1 LTPHVR
7 LWACL
12 AVVAIAAAVTPIASA
27 QGRFVDLPRTDSA
40 LPLTPPLPPM
50 PGASGLP
57 LTPSLFVGGLTTR
70 ELVVVG
76 VDPAG
81 EPQSV
86 QVLQRIFVRPSGDY
100 VFSLPAPVISVR
112 PGPGTQ
118 STPGQRENELLW
130 QGFSPGRR
138 LLAAWVE
145 LRPGESAP
153 VLPVRVRV
161 ETSVDGTP
169 LEAGE
174 RRSGELQVSLTVENV
189 TGASARSFTAE
200 AEPLSVA
207 QALDELRGAVR
218 RDVAGEG
225 VFVRVLGRVRP
236 VRTRVAVPLRVE
248 GTLSFAPGT
257 ASFEGARDG
266 VVRVSGLLD
275 GLRRTTLRLDL
286 RGRANGAAPPK
297 LALRVA
303 PQSLASR
310 FTPPGGGTWVAAF
323 RRGVLGRNGRALLD
337 RAIALE
343 LTYARQRQYDMYLAS
358 PDPTGPSSIAYV
370 YRTASAPRAEPVP
383 QSSGGD
389 DEDVVWLVLAGLGL
403 LLAVPTAAV
412 VWARS

>member
-1 LTPHVR
+1 
-7 LWACL
+7 
-12 AVVAIAAAVTPIASA
+12 VVVGVAAAAAPVASA

-40 LPLTPPLPPM
+40 LPLTPPVPPT

-57 LTPSLFVGGLTTR
+57 LAPSLFVGGLRTR

-76 VDPAG
+76 IDPAG
-81 EPQSV
+81 LPHSV
-86 QVLQRIFVRPSGDY
+86 RVLQRIFVRPSGDY

-118 STPGQRENELLW
+118 SMPGQRQNELLW

-138 LLAAWVE
+138 VLAAWLE
-145 LRPGESAP
+145 LRPGESAR

-161 ETSVDGTP
+161 ETSVDGSP

-174 RRSGELQVSLTVENV
+174 RRSGELRVSATVENV

-200 AEPLSVA
+200 AEPLSIA

-225 VFVRVLGRVRP
+225 VFVRVLGP
-236 VRTRVAVPLRVE
+236 VRAVRTPVAVPLRVE

-257 ASFEGARDG
+257 ASLAGAGDG

-286 RGRANGAAPPK
+286 RGRANGATPPT
-297 LALRVA
+297 LALRIT
-303 PQSLASR
+303 PQGLGPR
-310 FTPPGGGTWVAAF
+310 FAPPGGGTWVEAF
-323 RRGVLGRNGRALLD
+323 RRGALGGNGRALLE

-343 LTYARQRQYDMYLAS
+343 LTYARQRQYDMYLAN
-358 PDPTGPSSIAYV
+358 PDPTGPSSTSYV
-370 YRTASAPRAEPVP
+370 YRTASAPGAEHQP
-383 QSSGGD
+383 QPPGGGD
-389 DEDVVWLVLAGLGL
+389 DNDVLWLVLAGIAL
-403 LLAVPTAAV
+403 LLAVPAAAV

>member
-1 LTPHVR
+1 
-7 LWACL
+7 
-12 AVVAIAAAVTPIASA
+12 VAPVASA

-40 LPLTPPLPPM
+40 LPLTPPVPPT

-57 LTPSLFVGGLTTR
+57 LAPSLFVGGLRTR

-81 EPQSV
+81 APHSV
-86 QVLQRIFVRPSGDY
+86 RVLQRIFVRPSGDY

-118 STPGQRENELLW
+118 SMPGQRRNELLW

-138 LLAAWVE
+138 VLAAWLE
-145 LRPGESAP
+145 LRPRESAR
-153 VLPVRVRV
+153 VLPVRIRV
-161 ETSVDGTP
+161 ETSVDGSP

-174 RRSGELQVSLTVENV
+174 RRSGQLRVSVTVENV

-200 AEPLSVA
+200 AEPLSIA

-225 VFVRVLGRVRP
+225 IFVRVLGRVRA
-236 VRTRVAVPLRVE
+236 VRTPVAVPLRVE

-257 ASFEGARDG
+257 ASLAGARDG
-266 VVRVSGLLD
+266 VARVSGLLD
-275 GLRRTTLRLDL
+275 GRRPTLRLDL
-286 RGRANGAAPPK
+286 RGRASGAAAPK
-297 LALRVA
+297 LALRITLQDLA
-303 PQSLASR
+303 PR
-310 FTPPGGGTWVAAF
+310 FAPPSGGTWVAAF
-323 RRGVLGRNGRALLD
+323 RRGALGRNGRALLE

-343 LTYARQRQYDMYLAS
+343 LTYARQRQYDMYLAN
-358 PDPTGPSSIAYV
+358 PDPTGPSSTSYV
-370 YRTASAPRAEPVP
+370 YRTASAPRAERRP
-383 QSSGGD
+383 QPQGAGD
-389 DEDVVWLVLAGLGL
+389 DSDVLWLVLAGIALV
-403 LLAVPTAAV
+403 LAVPAAAV